1 MELKLDDKYHKTFV
15 HIISTYFKKQTL
27 NHFLSSFSVFNQI
40 LPFLRNPYISLQIL
54 YPYFPLT

>member
-15 HIISTYFKKQTL
+15 YISVRIFKKQTL
-27 NHFLSSFSVFNQI
+27 NHFLSSFCVFNQI